1 MMTSKLFAIQWVFK
15 RRKVDRAQ
23 GSFKSSMQNVNALP
37 PLLLTTKRA
46 EELLFFLPTLGQ
58 NFLILE
64 QNLL

>member
-1 MMTSKLFAIQWVFK
+1 
-15 RRKVDRAQ
+15 
-23 GSFKSSMQNVNALP
+23 MQSVNALP
-37 PLLLTTKRA
+37 LLLLTTKRA